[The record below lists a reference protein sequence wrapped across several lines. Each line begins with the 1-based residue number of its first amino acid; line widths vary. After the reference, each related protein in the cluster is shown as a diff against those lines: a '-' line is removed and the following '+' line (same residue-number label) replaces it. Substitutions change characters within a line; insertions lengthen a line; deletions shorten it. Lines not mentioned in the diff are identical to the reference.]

1 MTVNEI
7 LGWSPD
13 QFMRLTKPELKEATQ
28 ILASA
33 GNKRIKRA
41 QAEGFGSASIDAVLK
56 KGKFST
62 ADKSF
67 AQLRNEFTR
76 ARAFL
81 QSKTGTLS
89 EIAKFKKESIAALE
103 EASGLKISPSQFD
116 TFWRAYE
123 ELRKNDPSIAEK
135 GFKYAVL
142 EQIDSIMKES
152 EDELTV
158 DDIVE
163 RLQGKLTDIYEVNQK
178 MTSEAEES
186 ATDLGAWLDEL
197 PEVPEEKRS
206 RIDHEE
212 EQRRTTGAYRAYQ
225 KKARRK
231 RT

>member
-76 ARAFL
+76 ARSFL

-89 EIAKFKKESIAALE
+89 EIAKFKKESIAI
-103 EASGLKISPSQFD
+103 LKFFPENKRGRNISKP
-116 TFWRAYE
+116 
-123 ELRKNDPSIAEK
+123 I
-135 GFKYAVL
+135 
-142 EQIDSIMKES
+142 
-152 EDELTV
+152 
-158 DDIVE
+158 
-163 RLQGKLTDIYEVNQK
+163 
-178 MTSEAEES
+178 
-186 ATDLGAWLDEL
+186 L
-197 PEVPEEKRS
+197 PGQNYPDNKTG
-206 RIDHEE
+206 
-212 EQRRTTGAYRAYQ
+212 QR
-225 KKARRK
+225 
-231 RT
+231 

>member
-76 ARAFL
+76 ARSFL

-142 EQIDSIMKES
+142 EQIDSIMKEHE
-152 EDELTV
+152 EDMTV
-158 DDIVE
+158 EDIVNE
-163 RLQGKLTDIYEVNQK
+163 LQGKLNDIYETNQM

-197 PEVPEEKRS
+197 PEVPEERRS
-206 RIDHEE
+206 GADEE
-212 EQRRTTGAYRAYQ
+212 DTRSAARAAQR
-225 KKARRK
+225 KSRRK